1 MHWCYIIVC
10 FHYCLFSLNSASFI
24 QIALFTS
31 APYRGQKFYHTVCD
45 YVDEICH
52 RLWPLFWILWLDV
65 YILGQLPVKQSPP
78 LLLCFW
84 QRLRFKNRGG
94 CGFFACSWC
103 MLISFFFFCSGC
115 LRSRLQGKNWWYYY
129 PFVEPMSS
137 QRKPSLCHFSLMF
150 ATGLRRSVSLCA
162 WPWHSI
168 SSGLV
173 TVLRALLPTYN
184 EMPYCG
190 QWLWLCCVLAS
201 NCLCL
206 ESARFG
212 VTRCWLVVP

>member
-103 MLISFFFFCSGC
+103 MLISFFFFVVVVYAPDYRGKIGGITTPLLNQWAVSASHLSVTSPWCS
-115 LRSRLQGKNWWYYY
+115 
-129 PFVEPMSS
+129 P
-137 QRKPSLCHFSLMF
+137 
-150 ATGLRRSVSLCA
+150 
-162 WPWHSI
+162 
-168 SSGLV
+168 
-173 TVLRALLPTYN
+173 RAY
-184 EMPYCG
+184 EGVYH
-190 QWLWLCCVLAS
+190 CVPDRGIA
-201 NCLCL
+201 
-206 ESARFG
+206 
-212 VTRCWLVVP
+212 